1 MRLGDLFAVGLGFDF
16 AGAYLLGRG
25 LLTSPAT
32 ILERSTPRM
41 EFHRGLAI
49 GQAEDR
55 ADGLAGTASLLGG
68 FAIQAVGYAVAL
80 HSPGTKGSVVDAV
93 LLGVIALAVAGGLV
107 AVWDRLLRRRVL
119 WRILIELARFDEA
132 RQRHSVPSAVRLQDF
147 GMALGIGG
155 TEAEVVPGGPPL
167 YAHRVFGVKE
177 TR

>member
-16 AGAYLLGRG
+16 AGAFLLGRG

-32 ILERSTPRM
+32 ILDRSTPRWT
-41 EFHRGLAI
+41 FHAGLAI

-55 ADGLAGTASLLGG
+55 ADGLAGIASLLSG
-68 FAIQAVGYAVAL
+68 FSIQAVAYALAL
-80 HSPGTKGSVVDAV
+80 HSPGAKGSVVDAI
-93 LLGVIALAVAGGLV
+93 LLGGIALAVAGGVV

-119 WRILIELARFDEA
+119 WRLLIELARFDDA
-132 RQRHSVPSAVRLQDF
+132 RQRQALPCAARLQDF

-167 YAHRVFGVKE
+167 YARRVFGVKR